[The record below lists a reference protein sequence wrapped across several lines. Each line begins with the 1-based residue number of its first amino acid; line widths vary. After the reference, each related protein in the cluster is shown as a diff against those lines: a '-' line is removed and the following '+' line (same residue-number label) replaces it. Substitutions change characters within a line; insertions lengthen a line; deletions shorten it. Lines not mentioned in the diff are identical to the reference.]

1 MNLVGLPQALL
12 WMALIAIVFSSLG
25 TAIGS
30 RLENMQGF
38 QMVMNFLVMPLFFL
52 SGALYPLT
60 GLPAALRYI
69 TGVNPLS
76 YGVDGLRSALIG
88 VAHFAP
94 LTDLTV
100 LAAFAVVF
108 VIFGAWSFSRIE
120 L

>member
-1 MNLVGLPQALL
+1 MQA
-12 WMALIAIVFSSLG
+12 
-25 TAIGS
+25 
-30 RLENMQGF
+30 F

-69 TGVNPLS
+69 TSVNPLS

-100 LAAFAVVF
+100 LAVFAVVF
-108 VIFGAWSFSRIE
+108 VMFGAWSFSRIE